1 MGNLLCCQNNKENE
15 EDLDNNITIK
25 KKELQNVM
33 ENLNNNKNKKES
45 IKENIP
51 HLGGKK
57 PMSIIFETDE
67 KKEKE
72 SIDGE
77 DDFLTDDLKHSKV
90 QLHNTKINDEK
101 SKFNKSKPNK
111 NNNNEEKIDNNNIG
125 DLDNVE
131 NKDKDLI
138 VDK

>member
-15 EDLDNNITIK
+15 EDLDNNIIIK

-67 KKEKE
+67 KKILCLRYLNEKC
-72 SIDGE
+72 SSLIFPTKRYRMNFGK
-77 DDFLTDDLKHSKV
+77 LWMKDLKCVIEHYNV
-90 QLHNTKINDEK
+90 DINVYLELQVMQLQFFGNMEHLQD
-101 SKFNKSKPNK
+101 
-111 NNNNEEKIDNNNIG
+111 
-125 DLDNVE
+125 
-131 NKDKDLI
+131 
-138 VDK
+138 